1 MKRRRFMACIAASL
15 ASASSGRWAAADE
28 GGIERRERIARI
40 FRGWDRISDHRTGSP
55 GDRRT
60 AKWLGSWVHRNGAAS
75 ELSAFPFR
83 RRVVRHAYLEVDG
96 RRIEGLP
103 LFDGG
108 ETDGVVAAPLTPD
121 AGAREIALVTF
132 TALAA
137 PGGNQALVDA
147 RQAGR
152 SAGIVAVASDD
163 RLQPGLAVLN
173 AEDYLKPFGPP
184 VLQVG
189 SEHRS
194 WLHQAADARR
204 PARLRIQFREEDSKA
219 FNVATRV
226 TGRQPT
232 LAPVVVI
239 TPRSGWWRCT
249 SERGGGIAVWLEAIR
264 ELTLHPPL
272 RPVLFTA
279 NTGHELGHLG
289 MNAFIEAQ
297 PQLVRDAFA
306 WVHLGANFAA
316 RDSELVLQGSSAPL
330 LDLALAAFRHNRVE
344 PARVVPPQARPFG
357 EARDIFDGGGQY
369 VSLLGSNRL
378 FHHPDDRWPDAVD
391 LARATSIA
399 NALVYVIRSLADSP
413 ASAA

>member
-1 MKRRRFMACIAASL
+1 
-15 ASASSGRWAAADE
+15 
-28 GGIERRERIARI
+28 
-40 FRGWDRISDHRTGSP
+40 
-55 GDRRT
+55 
-60 AKWLGSWVHRNGAAS
+60 
-75 ELSAFPFR
+75 
-83 RRVVRHAYLEVDG
+83 
-96 RRIEGLP
+96 
-103 LFDGG
+103 
-108 ETDGVVAAPLTPD
+108 
-121 AGAREIALVTF
+121 
-132 TALAA
+132 
-137 PGGNQALVDA
+137 
-147 RQAGR
+147 
-152 SAGIVAVASDD
+152 
-163 RLQPGLAVLN
+163 
-173 AEDYLKPFGPP
+173 
-184 VLQVG
+184 
-189 SEHRS
+189 
-194 WLHQAADARR
+194 
-204 PARLRIQFREEDSKA
+204 
-219 FNVATRV
+219 TRV

-289 MNAFIEAQ
+289 FNSFIEAQ

-369 VSLLGSNRL
+369 VSLLG
-378 FHHPDDRWPDAVD
+378 
-391 LARATSIA
+391 
-399 NALVYVIRSLADSP
+399 
-413 ASAA
+413 